1 VGVITILIGLICW
14 GMYWILVV
22 LLDQLEAVKNMLN
35 EMQP

>member
-22 LLDQLEAVKNMLN
+22 LLDQLEMAKKLLI